1 MPRIFSKSLF
11 GRWPKGRKEE
21 QEFGPGKGDI
31 IMCPKGEAVYF
42 QKSWHHALEEYKHLS
57 EDKGIRF
64 ELCPADQ
71 MKKDGKYEG
80 IVRVEDI
87 PPEVREEVVNLI
99 KNVGQRAFERDVLDR
114 ILDVD
119 YNKGTITVTTSE
131 NQLAISMGK
140 QIQRARKRAKIDIQL
155 SRQES
160 VARVRVWWE

>member
-11 GRWPKGRKEE
+11 GRWPKSRKEE
-21 QEFGPGKGDI
+21 QEHGPGKGGS

-42 QKSWHHALEEYKHLS
+42 QKSWHHASGEYKHFS
-57 EDKGIRF
+57 AETGVRF

-71 MKKDGKYEG
+71 MKKDGTYEG

-87 PPEVREEVVNLI
+87 PPVVRQEVVNLI
-99 KNVGQRAFERDVLDR
+99 KNVGQRAFARDVLDR
-114 ILDVD
+114 ILDVE
-119 YNKGTITVTTSE
+119 YNEGTITVKTSE

-140 QIQRARKRAKIDIQL
+140 QIQRARKRAKIDIQF
-155 SRQES
+155 SKQES